1 VAVFLCGA
9 GLLRADGQNSL
20 PQWYYDLVTAYNFYV
35 TGVQQT
41 AFDPKTAVD
50 TLKNANKY
58 EELALS
64 EGASTQ
70 AIPLAQAIGQ
80 ALATAES
87 AKTPATPA
95 APATDSPAPRTGQPR
110 AIPATRLIARKG

>member
-1 VAVFLCGA
+1 MV
-9 GLLRADGQNSL
+9 RADG
-20 PQWYYDLVTAYNFYV
+20 PTPPPKWYYDLVTAYNLYV
-35 TGVQQT
+35 RGVQQT
-41 AFDPKTAVD
+41 ASDPKMAVD

-80 ALATAES
+80 ALAVAETA
-87 AKTPATPA
+87 K
-95 APATDSPAPRTGQPR
+95 APEASVADTSAPRMQPTQRPR